1 MRYSAVLN
9 SLAKSL
15 KAEQHLELHSLVLS
29 TQLCSVDIGVQ
40 NCFYKRVN
48 KIVADESKM
57 SKRQQN
63 WCT

>member
-15 KAEQHLELHSLVLS
+15 KAEQHLELHSLALS

-40 NCFYKRVN
+40 NCFY
-48 KIVADESKM
+48 
-57 SKRQQN
+57 
-63 WCT
+63 